1 MDIQKFIII
10 GVVFLANI
18 VAPVGFNAL
27 CGDAQAFAQSSDST
41 QEQSAK
47 AAEVGTAG
55 KGDSGKEPADNKGD
69 GSEQIDWSKLPVTI
83 HSMPRTGIFQVPPAT
98 KTGFYSLWDY
108 LLDQERSASPKTGYS
123 NTALNQFSFF
133 DSDWRYVDSLA
144 QEDRTWVERLKRMHV
159 GERFLLSVGGSYWIR
174 SMNENNSRLTRT
186 TNDYTLNRIRT
197 YADVTYKDT
206 ARFYGE
212 YLWSDSFGEELA
224 PLITDANRGDILNLF
239 VDLKVFE
246 VEDRPVFVRGGRQ
259 ELLYGSQRLIAP
271 LEWANTRRTF
281 DGLKVFRQ
289 GAQWDIDAF
298 WMQPVIPRAGEFDQA
313 DHNQNFS
320 GLWTT
325 RKREK
330 GEFFDL
336 YYLNYS
342 NSNSLVQV
350 GIDRAPTSVNTF
362 GTRLAGDESGF
373 LWDFETM
380 LQVGE
385 KVDRDLVAAAATA
398 GIGYT
403 WQESNWSPTLWTYYD
418 YASGDSDP
426 NSGSAHTFNQLFPFG
441 HYYMG
446 WMDLVGRQNI
456 HDANLHCYLYPAPWI
471 TLWSQYH
478 HFWLDQ
484 AKDALYGP
492 SGSVM
497 RRDATGNSGTNVG
510 DEIGLF
516 ANLHLTRYSDFMASY
531 NKLYG
536 GGFLEATAGANQSAD
551 ADSLYLMF
559 QQRW

>member
-1 MDIQKFIII
+1 MVIQKFIIV

-18 VAPVGFNAL
+18 SAPVGLIAL
-27 CGDAQAFAQSSDST
+27 WSDAQAFAQSSDST

-47 AAEVGTAG
+47 AAEVGTTG
-55 KGDSGKEPADNKGD
+55 KGDSGQEFADKEGD
-69 GSEQIDWSKLPVTI
+69 GTKQIDWSKLPTTI
-83 HSMPRTGIFQVPPAT
+83 HSMPRTGIFQVPPTT
-98 KTGFYSLWDY
+98 KTGYYSLWDY
-108 LLDQERSASPKTGYS
+108 LLDQERAASPKTGYS

-144 QEDRTWVERLKRMHV
+144 QEDRTWVERLKRMRV
-159 GERFLLSVGGSYWIR
+159 GERFMLSVGGSYWIR

-197 YADVTYKDT
+197 YADVTYKDA
-206 ARFYGE
+206 ARVYGE
-212 YLWSDSFGEELA
+212 YLWCDSFGEELA

-246 VEDRPVFVRGGRQ
+246 VEDKPVFVRGGRQ

-271 LEWANTRRTF
+271 VEWSNTRRTF
-281 DGLKVFRQ
+281 DGLKIFRQ
-289 GAQWDIDAF
+289 GAHWDIDAF
-298 WMQPVIPRAGEFDQA
+298 WMQPVIPRAGAFDQA
-313 DHNQNFS
+313 DHKQNFS

-325 RKREK
+325 RRREK

-342 NSNSLVQV
+342 NSNSLVQA

-362 GTRLAGDESGF
+362 GTRLAGNESGF

-403 WQESNWSPTLWTYYD
+403 WQESTWSPTLWTYYD

-426 NSGSAHTFNQLFPFG
+426 NSGSVHTFNQLFPFG